1 MARILGFLEKLE
13 RVYASNMPR
22 SLQVIAD
29 ELNHANQS
37 LVDAMDAGD
46 LETAGRLA
54 DETARLQRER
64 DKALAAARFA
74 ASAGYTTAIPVR
86 DRTIQVLDLVGT
98 VTPARLISDLS
109 FAIFNETIASTAL
122 SSLRRD
128 EQRSWGLAQDPA
140 SRTSLRDV
148 YVVPALSHDRLA
160 PVRGSW
166 TLSSWSAERRIVAPL
181 SPRVD
186 LLRARLA
193 LADAAEH
200 DGEQSKTDRVLARL
214 AGQNPFE
221 PIDVDAIR
229 ASAIAELASIE
240 DADTLDRSEAARRC
254 AAMDAES
261 RLFGSQLR
269 AVQTRSAAG
278 ARRLKGSS

>member
-1 MARILGFLEKLE
+1 M
-13 RVYASNMPR
+13 SR

-29 ELNHANQS
+29 ELNQANQS
-37 LVDAMDAGD
+37 LVEAMNAGD
-46 LETAGRLA
+46 LESAGRLA
-54 DETARLQRER
+54 DETDRLQRER
-64 DKALAAARFA
+64 DKAVAAARFA
-74 ASAGYTTAIPVR
+74 AAAAYTTSIPVR
-86 DRTIQVLDLVGT
+86 DRTIHVLNLLGT

-109 FAIFNETIASTAL
+109 YAIFNETIASTAL

-128 EQRSWGLAQDPA
+128 EQRSWRQAQDPM

-166 TLSSWSAERRIVAPL
+166 SLSSWSAERRIVAPL
-181 SPRVD
+181 SPRVN

-193 LADAAEH
+193 LANVVDREGA
-200 DGEQSKTDRVLARL
+200 QSKTDKVLARL

-229 ASAIAELASIE
+229 TAAAVELSSIE
-240 DADTLDRSEAARRC
+240 DVDTLDRSEVALRC
-254 AAMDAES
+254 VAMDAES
-261 RLFGSQLR
+261 QLFGSQLR

-278 ARRLKGSS
+278 ARRSKGAS